1 MTRLGNGR
9 KGGVTLVWPYL
20 TYVSGGAYLKFLK
33 SLLFFVFWVVSSIQ
47 GYKTMKRF
55 LNILLFLV
63 AMGVAV
69 GAQAQTTS
77 MCDKDNNLDCTAL
90 PTAEFED
97 MMYGFDNYVRTLLGL
112 PPLLTPMITVC
123 DKGSGTD
130 CRQVPTALTN
140 NFAHGLDAY
149 LRNRAETTAVD
160 AIAAADLTST
170 SEVNGLINTALAG
183 YSTTS
188 QMNTA
193 ISNAVAD
200 KVTSAQVSSAISSA
214 LGSYSTTA
222 QMNTAIGTATSDK
235 VTSSQLSTALAGYS
249 TTSQMNTAITNA
261 TSDKVTSAQ
270 VGSAISTALADYS
283 TTSDVNTAIAAAT
296 SNKVTAAQVSSAIS
310 AALDNYPSYF
320 DVGQIAQQEATL
332 IMQTELVN
340 YATLTQ
346 AQNIAD
352 AAAQV
357 ALGAYVPAGPG
368 VALGWY
374 TEMASASHGELVTR
388 LSPTQ
393 FRLDVTLPESTWVL
407 PMVSSL
413 TSGSDCF
420 ALPVQVGAGGGQPV
434 VTVSCK
440 ISNVA
445 SGSVTP
451 GQISIVFYAQ

>member
-1 MTRLGNGR
+1 MARLGNGR
-9 KGGVTLVWPYL
+9 EVVVTLVWPYL
-20 TYVSGGAYLKFLK
+20 TYVFGGAYLKFLK
-33 SLLFFVFWVVSSIQ
+33 SLLFFVFWVVPSIQ

-69 GAQAQTTS
+69 GVQAQTTS

-200 KVTSAQVSSAISSA
+200 KVTSAQVSSAISTA

-235 VTSSQLSTALAGYS
+235 VTSSQLTTALAGYS
-249 TTSQMNTAITNA
+249 TTSQMNTAITSA

-310 AALDNYPSYF
+310 AAMGNYPSYA

-346 AQNIAD
+346 AQAIAD
-352 AAAQV
+352 GAIISAF
-357 ALGAYVPAGPG
+357 GAYTPEGPG
-368 VALGWY
+368 IAKGWY
-374 TEMASASHGELVTR
+374 TTNGVSSHGNNVTK
-388 LSPTQ
+388 LSSSEY
-393 FRLDVTLPESTWVL
+393 RLDVTLPEYTWVL
-407 PMVSSL
+407 PVVNSL
-413 TSGSDCF
+413 TANTDCF
-420 ALPVQVGAGGGQPV
+420 ALPVQIGPGGGQPV
-434 VTVSCK
+434 VAVDCKVSHL
-440 ISNVA
+440 A
-445 SGSVTP
+445 TGAATP
-451 GQISIVFYAQ
+451 GRISIVFYAQ